1 MKLNRKLDRTSRP
14 GSATV
19 RVTDLS
25 WQGLLNP
32 NPSIKEDEELLVD
45 EYISP
50 HKLKALTGVDDL
62 RQVKALE
69 MRVNTRENSLGN
81 FGSYLP
87 NLKQLKLNGSIL
99 TSVRDL
105 GTALSRLQVLWMA
118 RCGLSDLDGIS
129 CCCSLKELYIAYNNI
144 GELSQISLL
153 ENLEILDLEGNNI
166 EDLSQIQYLR
176 LCTKLTNLTIE
187 GNLICLKP
195 SPQSSEDP
203 NYNYRVEVKKLI
215 PHLKCLDEI
224 PANQTAIPFPCKMN
238 KDWLIVKESI
248 KEGGLIEEASGSG
261 VLNYFIRLCL
271 ITTKR
276 KEYLYI
282 HTKLIINTKNGICL
296 LICQSYMATHLNT
309 RFYLAIKFSIIWM
322 HKEWILSKAKHDSRL
337 LTRKLGSALRPAATH
352 FLLGSRP
359 QALQRSPS
367 AHLLSGCSTLLES
380 TICDELLLDDDSSV
394 SRVICGNPIKAL
406 HARRQKLGVSFFIST
421 FLKGGKSAV
430 TNLFQPPCL
439 LAEHNYDFEETGSVN
454 ERDIF
459 AELKVLQEHH
469 YQHLQALQ
477 RVKSPQLLKI
487 THSDEEGEEE
497 EKGCSLSDSCD
508 EDFKEA
514 FQEDITQITS
524 SEDSCCPH
532 LSQVSSDS
540 SHSLANALPSIVK
553 RSLQPSPP
561 KCPSPASMGV
571 TAGLVRARHLKIPNS
586 KKAVLKLQPPLVVNR
601 DEVQHMAER
610 TAVLNLHRK
619 PDTPSNAAV
628 FTQRPTVCGSKQ
640 IMRPIS
646 GPATFGPTNRATM
659 DRSLPKTISHQI
671 PVTHSY
677 TSMPERYA
685 VLNMVHPLIAKAAL
699 QSLSKRPDIS
709 MIAQSK
715 TPQLVAKHILTLA
728 SELEVQFIKLKDG
741 PNMPNADQR
750 FSPMKKDQN
759 RVDRGD
765 STDIMYLDLK
775 KIDK

>member
-1 MKLNRKLDRTSRP
+1 MKLNWKLDRTSRP

-50 HKLKALTGVDDL
+50 HKLKALTGLDDL

-105 GTALSRLQVLWMA
+105 GTALPRLQVLWMA

-195 SPQSSEDP
+195 SPQSSEVCDP

-271 ITTKR
+271 ITNKR

-282 HTKLIINTKNGICL
+282 HTKLIINTKNEICL
-296 LICQSYMATHLNT
+296 
-309 RFYLAIKFSIIWM
+309 YLFVIAIWPPI
-322 HKEWILSKAKHDSRL
+322 
-337 LTRKLGSALRPAATH
+337 
-352 FLLGSRP
+352 
-359 QALQRSPS
+359 
-367 AHLLSGCSTLLES
+367 STLTDHGFMLP
-380 TICDELLLDDDSSV
+380 LRHV
-394 SRVICGNPIKAL
+394 SPWVL
-406 HARRQKLGVSFFIST
+406 FSWYL
-421 FLKGGKSAV
+421 FL
-430 TNLFQPPCL
+430 
-439 LAEHNYDFEETGSVN
+439 
-454 ERDIF
+454 
-459 AELKVLQEHH
+459 
-469 YQHLQALQ
+469 
-477 RVKSPQLLKI
+477 
-487 THSDEEGEEE
+487 
-497 EKGCSLSDSCD
+497 SLS
-508 EDFKEA
+508 
-514 FQEDITQITS
+514 
-524 SEDSCCPH
+524 H
-532 LSQVSSDS
+532 LIQ
-540 SHSLANALPSIVK
+540 
-553 RSLQPSPP
+553 
-561 KCPSPASMGV
+561 
-571 TAGLVRARHLKIPNS
+571 
-586 KKAVLKLQPPLVVNR
+586 
-601 DEVQHMAER
+601 
-610 TAVLNLHRK
+610 
-619 PDTPSNAAV
+619 
-628 FTQRPTVCGSKQ
+628 
-640 IMRPIS
+640 
-646 GPATFGPTNRATM
+646 
-659 DRSLPKTISHQI
+659 
-671 PVTHSY
+671 
-677 TSMPERYA
+677 
-685 VLNMVHPLIAKAAL
+685 LIL
-699 QSLSKRPDIS
+699 R
-709 MIAQSK
+709 
-715 TPQLVAKHILTLA
+715 
-728 SELEVQFIKLKDG
+728 
-741 PNMPNADQR
+741 
-750 FSPMKKDQN
+750 
-759 RVDRGD
+759 
-765 STDIMYLDLK
+765 
-775 KIDK
+775 

>member
-1 MKLNRKLDRTSRP
+1 MVDGMTRHSEMKLNWKLDRSSRP
-14 GSATV
+14 GSAAV
-19 RVTDLS
+19 RVTDLG

-32 NPSIKEDEELLVD
+32 NPSVKEDEELLVD
-45 EYISP
+45 EYLSP
-50 HKLKALTGVDDL
+50 YKLKALTGLDDL

-69 MRVNTRENSLGN
+69 MHVNTRENSLGN

-87 NLKQLKLNGSIL
+87 NLKQLKLNGSVL

-105 GTALSRLQVLWMA
+105 GTALPRLQVLWMA
-118 RCGLSDLDGIS
+118 RCGLPDLDGIS
-129 CCCSLKELYIAYNNI
+129 ACCSLKELYIAYNNI
-144 GELSQISLL
+144 GDLSQISLL

-203 NYNYRVEVKKLI
+203 DYNYRIEVKKLI
-215 PHLKCLDEI
+215 PHLKFLDEI

-238 KDWLIVKESI
+238 KDWFIVKESI
-248 KEGGLIEEASGSG
+248 KEGNLIEEASGS
-261 VLNYFIRLCL
+261 
-271 ITTKR
+271 
-276 KEYLYI
+276 
-282 HTKLIINTKNGICL
+282 
-296 LICQSYMATHLNT
+296 
-309 RFYLAIKFSIIWM
+309 
-322 HKEWILSKAKHDSRL
+322 DSQL
-337 LTRKLGSALRPAATH
+337 GFLTRRLGSALRPAATH

-380 TICDELLLDDDSSV
+380 TIYDEILPDDDSSDLTHGV

-406 HARRQKLGVSFFIST
+406 HARRQKLGST
-421 FLKGGKSAV
+421 V
-430 TNLFQPPCL
+430 TNLFQPPCH

-454 ERDIF
+454 EKDIF

-477 RVKSPQLLKI
+477 RAKSPQLLKI
-487 THSDEEGEEE
+487 SHSDEEGEEE
-497 EKGCSLSDSCD
+497 EKGCSLSDSFD

-514 FQEDITQITS
+514 FQDITQMIS
-524 SEDSCCPH
+524 SEASCCPH
-532 LSQVSSDS
+532 LSQMSSDS

-571 TAGLVRARHLKIPNS
+571 TAGLVRTRHLKIPHS

-610 TAVLNLHRK
+610 TAALNLHRK
-619 PDTPSNAAV
+619 PDSSSNTAV
-628 FTQRPTVCGSKQ
+628 FTQRQTSCGSKQ
-640 IMRPIS
+640 IRRPFS
-646 GPATFGPTNRATM
+646 GPAAFGPTNRATV

-677 TSMPERYA
+677 TNMPERFA
-685 VLNMVHPLIAKAAL
+685 VLNMVHPLTAKAAL

-709 MIAQSK
+709 MMAQSK
-715 TPQLVAKHILTLA
+715 TPQL
-728 SELEVQFIKLKDG
+728 
-741 PNMPNADQR
+741 
-750 FSPMKKDQN
+750 
-759 RVDRGD
+759 
-765 STDIMYLDLK
+765 
-775 KIDK
+775 

>member
-1 MKLNRKLDRTSRP
+1 MVDGMTRHSEMKLNWKLDRTSRP

-45 EYISP
+45 EYLSP
-50 HKLKALTGVDDL
+50 HKLKALTGLDDL
-62 RQVKALE
+62 RQLKALE

-105 GTALSRLQVLWMA
+105 GTALPRLQVLWMA
-118 RCGLSDLDGIS
+118 RCGLPDLDGIAS
-129 CCCSLKELYIAYNNI
+129 CCSLKELYIAYNNI
-144 GELSQISLL
+144 GDLSQISLL

-203 NYNYRVEVKKLI
+203 DYNYRVEVKKLI

-248 KEGGLIEEASGSG
+248 KEGSLIEEASGS
-261 VLNYFIRLCL
+261 
-271 ITTKR
+271 
-276 KEYLYI
+276 
-282 HTKLIINTKNGICL
+282 
-296 LICQSYMATHLNT
+296 
-309 RFYLAIKFSIIWM
+309 
-322 HKEWILSKAKHDSRL
+322 DSQLGL
-337 LTRKLGSALRPAATH
+337 LTRRLGSALRPAATP

-380 TICDELLLDDDSSV
+380 TICDEILPDDDSSDLTHGV

-406 HARRQKLGVSFFIST
+406 HARRQKLG
-421 FLKGGKSAV
+421 SAV
-430 TNLFQPPCL
+430 TNLFQPPCH
-439 LAEHNYDFEETGSVN
+439 LAEYNYDFEETGSVN

-459 AELKVLQEHH
+459 AELKALQEQH
-469 YQHLQALQ
+469 YQHMQAFQ

-487 THSDEEGEEE
+487 THSDEEGEGE
-497 EKGCSLSDSCD
+497 EKGCSLNYICD

-514 FQEDITQITS
+514 FQGDLTQITS
-524 SEDSCCPH
+524 AEASSCSH
-532 LSQVSSDS
+532 LSQVSSDL
-540 SHSLANALPSIVK
+540 SHSPANTLPSIVK

-571 TAGLVRARHLKIPNS
+571 TPGFVRARHLKIPNS

-610 TAVLNLHRK
+610 TAVLNLYRK
-619 PDTPSNAAV
+619 PDSPPNAAL
-628 FTQRPTVCGSKQ
+628 FTQRQTVCGSKQ
-640 IMRPIS
+640 IRRPIS
-646 GPATFGPTNRATM
+646 GPAAFGPTNRATM
-659 DRSLPKTISHQI
+659 DRSLPKTISHHI
-671 PVTHSY
+671 PVSHSY
-677 TSMPERYA
+677 TNMPERFA
-685 VLNMVHPLIAKAAL
+685 VLNMVHPLSAKAAL

-715 TPQLVAKHILTLA
+715 TPQL
-728 SELEVQFIKLKDG
+728 
-741 PNMPNADQR
+741 
-750 FSPMKKDQN
+750 
-759 RVDRGD
+759 
-765 STDIMYLDLK
+765 
-775 KIDK
+775 

>member
-1 MKLNRKLDRTSRP
+1 MVDGMTRHSEMKLNWKLDRTSRP

-19 RVTDLS
+19 KVTDLS

-50 HKLKALTGVDDL
+50 HKLKALTGLDDL

-105 GTALSRLQVLWMA
+105 GTALPRLQVLWMA

-166 EDLSQIQYLR
+166 EDLCQIQYLR

-238 KDWLIVKESI
+238 KDWLIVKEAI
-248 KEGGLIEEASGSG
+248 KEGGLIEEAS
-261 VLNYFIRLCL
+261 
-271 ITTKR
+271 
-276 KEYLYI
+276 
-282 HTKLIINTKNGICL
+282 
-296 LICQSYMATHLNT
+296 
-309 RFYLAIKFSIIWM
+309 
-322 HKEWILSKAKHDSRL
+322 DSQLGL

-380 TICDELLLDDDSSV
+380 TICDELLFDDDSSDLTHGV

-406 HARRQKLGVSFFIST
+406 HARRQKLG
-421 FLKGGKSAV
+421 SAV
-430 TNLFQPPCL
+430 TNLFQPPCR

-497 EKGCSLSDSCD
+497 EKGCSLSDTCD

-524 SEDSCCPH
+524 SEVSCCPH
-532 LSQVSSDS
+532 LSQGSSDS

-553 RSLQPSPP
+553 RPLQPSPP

-646 GPATFGPTNRATM
+646 GPATFGPANRTTM

-677 TSMPERYA
+677 TSLPERYA
-685 VLNMVHPLIAKAAL
+685 VLNMVHPLTAKAAL
-699 QSLSKRPDIS
+699 QSLSKRPDIL

-715 TPQLVAKHILTLA
+715 TPQL
-728 SELEVQFIKLKDG
+728 
-741 PNMPNADQR
+741 
-750 FSPMKKDQN
+750 
-759 RVDRGD
+759 
-765 STDIMYLDLK
+765 
-775 KIDK
+775 